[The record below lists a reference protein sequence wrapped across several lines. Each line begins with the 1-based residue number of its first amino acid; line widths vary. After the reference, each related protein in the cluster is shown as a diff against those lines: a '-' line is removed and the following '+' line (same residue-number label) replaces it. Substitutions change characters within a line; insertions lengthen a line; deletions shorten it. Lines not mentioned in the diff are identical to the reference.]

1 MIYYNKEIF
10 YSDSEDELSETELD
24 ECTGAHGGDVSIGG
38 PSNVNGSVSRG
49 SGPPNEVTGFPD
61 WDGGSRWR
69 ACGGSSNGSGGS
81 PNGSGGSPNGSAL
94 RADGSPEWSGG
105 FALRAGGS
113 LNANGEGFSLVRVGG
128 PSNRDVGSVSRA
140 GGGGRSTDS
149 GGFVSRVGRSSDK
162 TDGSF
167 REAFGNS
174 HENRVTVSRASG
186 SVTSNGTF
194 PSLVTGPSS
203 RPSNV
208 TSQNVTANNLT
219 SRFQSLGLG
228 GHSSEDGGSILE
240 AGGPFNDVFPSLV
253 SVPAPSG
260 SSMTGKMGSDNNQTL
275 RVEGL
280 SYSSIAKKEPLPH
293 PTTSVVKPKPVG
305 GSSANRYPLHDHRY
319 PKDHQM
325 VIGPIPGTIHHDT
338 LYLRLRE
345 AFNKYGQVSV
355 LFIHKYPAKDEGP
368 PVKYG
373 YVVFAEKEPAQ
384 RILKESI
391 VTLSGPEG
399 VKVKLRA
406 MI

>member
-1 MIYYNKEIF
+1 MIYYNKEVF

-24 ECTGAHGGDVSIGG
+24 ESTGAHGGSVSIGG
-38 PSNVNGSVSRG
+38 PSNVIGSVSRV
-49 SGPPNEVTGFPD
+49 SGPLNEVAGFPD

-69 ACGGSSNGSGGS
+69 AGGGSPKEAGGSSNGSAE
-81 PNGSGGSPNGSAL
+81 SAL
-94 RADGSPEWSGG
+94 RADGSPEWSAG
-105 FALRAGGS
+105 FALRLSGS
-113 LNANGEGFSLVRVGG
+113 PNANGEAFSLARVSG
-128 PSNRDVGSVSRA
+128 PSNRDGGSVSRA
-140 GGGGRSTDS
+140 GGRSTDS
-149 GGFVSRVGRSSDK
+149 GGSV
-162 TDGSF
+162 
-167 REAFGNS
+167 A
-174 HENRVTVSRASG
+174 RASG
-186 SVTSNGTF
+186 SVPFNGTF
-194 PSLVTGPSS
+194 PSLVTGPSSS

-260 SSMTGKMGSDNNQTL
+260 SNMTGKMGTDNNQTL

-305 GSSANRYPLHDHRY
+305 GSSANRDESEKDETQILPAYEAYLRGTFRFNYRYPLHDHRY

-384 RILKESI
+384 RILKEST

>member
-1 MIYYNKEIF
+1 MDPSIIYYNKEVF

-24 ECTGAHGGDVSIGG
+24 EVRKSTGAHGGDVSIGG
-38 PSNVNGSVSRG
+38 PSNVIGSVSRV
-49 SGPPNEVTGFPD
+49 SGPLNEVAGFPD

-69 ACGGSSNGSGGS
+69 AGGGSPKEAGGS
-81 PNGSGGSPNGSAL
+81 PNGSAESAL

-105 FALRAGGS
+105 FALRLSGS
-113 LNANGEGFSLVRVGG
+113 PNANGEAFSLARVSG
-128 PSNRDVGSVSRA
+128 PSNRDGGSVSRA
-140 GGGGRSTDS
+140 GGRSTDS
-149 GGFVSRVGRSSDK
+149 GGSV
-162 TDGSF
+162 
-167 REAFGNS
+167 A
-174 HENRVTVSRASG
+174 RASG
-186 SVTSNGTF
+186 SLPFNGTF
-194 PSLVTGPSS
+194 PSLVTGPSSS